1 MVTAGQAQQAQ
12 QPQYQPG
19 LMPVE
24 LPQSFAQAQAPA
36 QHNEGDDVKLF
47 AMIKLKSYL
56 KSLITIATQGNA
68 PQVGA
73 QFVYDKLPDELVEL
87 LFLDN
92 WFELLS
98 AVAPEVVPHQAWL
111 TGARD
116 GAMALFDA
124 ADAAEDEQD
133 QQDQQPA
140 ETPLEPAD
148 NTPEPLKIVS

>member
-1 MVTAGQAQQAQ
+1 
-12 QPQYQPG
+12 
-19 LMPVE
+19 
-24 LPQSFAQAQAPA
+24 
-36 QHNEGDDVKLF
+36 
-47 AMIKLKSYL
+47 
-56 KSLITIATQGNA
+56 
-68 PQVGA
+68 
-73 QFVYDKLPDELVEL
+73 LVEL

-133 QQDQQPA
+133 QQPA

>member
-1 MVTAGQAQQAQ
+1 
-12 QPQYQPG
+12 
-19 LMPVE
+19 
-24 LPQSFAQAQAPA
+24 
-36 QHNEGDDVKLF
+36 
-47 AMIKLKSYL
+47 
-56 KSLITIATQGNA
+56 
-68 PQVGA
+68 
-73 QFVYDKLPDELVEL
+73 LVEL

-133 QQDQQPA
+133 QQPA
-140 ETPLEPAD
+140 ETAPEPAD
-148 NTPEPLKIVS
+148 NTPEPLKIVQ